1 MKARY
6 CQALSVLAT
15 GLVASAPLVASAQS
29 NRAPDPNAPR
39 LMVGVF
45 RSAEK
50 NLGVQTAD
58 AVRSRLSQDV
68 PLKQLWVI
76 PKNDVTATLEAS
88 GFPTTEAL
96 AAHDARA
103 LAQLLRADEYIVG
116 TIAKSDSGGY
126 SVNANLVLT
135 RDNSL
140 VQPLGTFRVDKADK
154 ASGAISKEFR
164 DAQKAFQHERACVNS
179 AREQKY
185 DQAAAAARRGIAEYP
200 KSTLAR
206 ICLANVMREQKAPAD
221 SVLKLA
227 QEILA
232 IDPRSR
238 PALTIAYDAY
248 KTAGQNEQAT
258 ETLLQLVAADPS
270 NSRLLEQVVNELAA
284 SGKAGQAVPLVNQLV
299 TENPGDPNFLGLQMR
314 VKLAAK
320 DYKGGIAAGEELMR
334 ADTSAATPELF
345 TRLSTAAVLDSQP
358 QLAAQLA
365 ARGVEKFPTNAD
377 LLVGYADVLRTAGQS
392 QQAIDVLGRALAANP
407 KTPGAYATQA
417 RLYADLNQHD
427 QALNALQQAV
437 ANGDSASTV
446 ATYALAIGQQ
456 QYRAANA
463 SKKREDFERAIRY
476 LEFANKTNVTP
487 EGQFLLGAASF
498 STANMWLQEAQR
510 LSKGSASE
518 KTQACSASKSAQ
530 TAFVTA
536 QTNLPAGG
544 KFNPQATQQLLQS
557 VGQYAPYADQFAKAL
572 CK

>member
-1 MKARY
+1 
-6 CQALSVLAT
+6 
-15 GLVASAPLVASAQS
+15 
-29 NRAPDPNAPR
+29 
-39 LMVGVF
+39 MVGVF

-96 AAHDARA
+96 APHDARA

-116 TIAKSDSGGY
+116 TITKSDSGGY
-126 SVNANLVLT
+126 NVSANLVLT

-140 VQPLGTFRVDKADK
+140 VQPLGSHRVDKADK

-164 DAQKAFQHERACVNS
+164 DAQKAFQHERTCVNS
-179 AREQKY
+179 AREQKF
-185 DQAAAAARRGIAEYP
+185 DAAIAAARRGIAEYP

-221 SVLKLA
+221 SVLQLA
-227 QEILA
+227 REVLA

-238 PALTIAYDAY
+238 QALTIAYDAY
-248 KTAGQNEQAT
+248 KTAGQNDQAT
-258 ETLLQLVAADPS
+258 ETLLQLVAADPT

-299 TENPGDPNFLGLQMR
+299 SENPGDPSFLGLQMR
-314 VKLAAK
+314 VRLAAK

-334 ADTSAATPELF
+334 SDTASATPDLY
-345 TRLSTAAVLDSQP
+345 TRLSAAALLDSQP
-358 QLAAQLA
+358 QLAAQIA
-365 ARGVEKFPTNAD
+365 ARGVEKFPANAD
-377 LLVGYADVLRTAGQS
+377 LLVGYADVLRSAGQS
-392 QQAIDVLGRALAANP
+392 QQAVEVLNRAIAANP
-407 KTPGAYATQA
+407 KTPGAFATQA
-417 RLYADLNQHD
+417 RLYADMNQHE
-427 QALNALQQAV
+427 QALTALQQAV
-437 ANGDSASTV
+437 TNGDSAASV
-446 ATYALAIGQQ
+446 ANYALAIGQQ
-456 QYRAANA
+456 KYRAANT
-463 SKKREDFERAIRY
+463 SKQRGDFETAIRY
-476 LEFANKTNVTP
+476 LEFANKTNSTP

-510 LSKGSASE
+510 LSKAGAGE
-518 KTQACSASKSAQ
+518 RGAACTASKNAQ
-530 TAFVTA
+530 GAFVTA
-536 QTNLPAGG
+536 QANLPAGG

-557 VGQYAPYADQFAKAL
+557 VQQYSPYADQFAKAL